1 MPPRARSDDP
11 WRRAGSARARRHHR
25 CDGDARARPITPS
38 RRERRTLVP
47 AEITPLPRHRRARP
61 KSLVFLPAQRLRRP
75 DQFPQRQRPRR
86 PRDRGAA
93 IAKEGRDF
101 TKGRR
106 RDARER
112 LLARAR
118 FVFRGKKRT
127 GRGQGPRQG
136 LCRRTT
142 TKRVG
147 GCRVYGG
154 VGCLFKWRCGFQSTT
169 RSPRPARHTTTKS
182 RVHRRLVTHDARRA
196 AGHELAHG
204 VEPAKGATGGPVG
217 APTSGTT

>member
-1 MPPRARSDDP
+1 MARWRPESDSQYHLPGSMPPRARSDDP
-11 WRRAGSARARRHHR
+11 GGARARTRQS
-25 CDGDARARPITPS
+25 CRAR
-38 RRERRTLVP
+38 RRTPVAAPKL
-47 AEITPLPRHRRARP
+47 TPR
-61 KSLVFLPAQRLRRP
+61 LPAQRLRRP
-75 DQFPQRQRPRR
+75 DVLLKRQRPRR

-93 IAKEGRDF
+93 ITKEGRNS

-118 FVFRGKKRT
+118 FVFRGEKRT

-142 TKRVG
+142 TTRVRRR
-147 GCRVYGG
+147 RVYGG
-154 VGCLFKWRCGFQSTT
+154 VGRLFKWCRRVPRATG
-169 RSPRPARHTTTKS
+169 RARPARNTSTKG
-182 RVHRRLVTHDARRA
+182 RVDRRVLTHDARRT

-204 VEPAKGATGGPVG
+204 F
-217 APTSGTT
+217 